1 MAKKSRHGS
10 AEGGGGEKNKK
21 EGNIG
26 GSEIEIVFKTN
37 LHCDGCCKKIRKAI
51 LRFPGVRTVE
61 FEGECKAKIVAA
73 ASVDPS
79 ELRTLVEKKIN
90 KRVEILSPLPKK
102 EDKKDRGQKSENDKP
117 KEKEALT
124 FLSPLLPHLLMF
136 SRFENLTVAI
146 KFLSCALFKSR
157 AVYVAI
163 N

>member
-1 MAKKSRHGS
+1 M
-10 AEGGGGEKNKK
+10 
-21 EGNIG
+21 
-26 GSEIEIVFKTN
+26 
-37 LHCDGCCKKIRKAI
+37 
-51 LRFPGVRTVE
+51 VE

-124 FLSPLLPHLLMF
+124 FLSPLFPHLLMF
-136 SRFENLTVAI
+136 SRFENLI
-146 KFLSCALFKSR
+146 NSSHQISFLCSFLR
-157 AVYVAI
+157 AEQFMLPLIDVLQLYLRDDK
-163 N
+163 